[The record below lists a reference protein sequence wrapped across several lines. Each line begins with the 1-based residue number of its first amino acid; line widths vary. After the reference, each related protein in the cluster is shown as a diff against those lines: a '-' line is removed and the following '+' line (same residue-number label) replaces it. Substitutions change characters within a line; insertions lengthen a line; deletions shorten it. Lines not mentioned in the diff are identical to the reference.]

1 MISKAE
7 LSKKAKEW
15 NIRFDIVE
23 KDFCIGWLLKGV
35 AEEPR
40 FKKYLIF
47 KGGTALRKCY
57 FQDHR
62 FSEDLDF
69 TALNELARENL
80 DSTFSNICKRVSDE
94 SGCEF
99 QLLSFEQSREVPEE
113 EAYEARISFRG
124 PTQPQNVKPV
134 IKVDLTFYEQVV
146 LPPLSKTII
155 HPYSDAFQT
164 KVLVYSLEEI
174 LAEKLRAILQ
184 QKGRIP
190 RPRDFYDVWA
200 LLKIHYERMELKEIR
215 ETFLKKCRFKNV
227 SFRSNEDFFDAVLL
241 QKNKSAW
248 ESSIGRQVHAL
259 VSFDQVI
266 QELKIKLQ
274 EALG

>member
-7 LSKKAKEW
+7 LSKKSKEW

-23 KDFCIGWLLKGV
+23 KDFCIGWLLKGI

-40 FKKYLIF
+40 FKKHLIF

-69 TALNELARENL
+69 TALNELAREKL
-80 DSTFSNICKRVSDE
+80 DSIFSNVCKRTSDE

-99 QLLSFEQSREVPEE
+99 QLLSFERSREIPGE

-134 IKVDLTFYEQVV
+134 IKIDLTFYEQVV
-146 LPPLSKTII
+146 LPPLSKTVI

-184 QKGRIP
+184 QRKRVP
-190 RPRDFYDVWA
+190 RPRDFYDVWT
-200 LLKIHYERMELKEIR
+200 LVKIHADEMTLREVR

-227 SFRSNEDFFDAVLL
+227 TFHSSEDFFDARLL

-248 ESSIGRQVHAL
+248 ESSIGKQVHAL

-266 QELKIKLQ
+266 EELRIKLQ
-274 EALG
+274 EVLG

>member
-7 LSKKAKEW
+7 LSKKSKEW
-15 NIRFDIVE
+15 NIRFDIIE
-23 KDFCIGWLLKGV
+23 KDFCIGWLLKGI
-35 AEEPR
+35 AEEPP
-40 FKKYLIF
+40 FKKHLIF

-69 TALNELARENL
+69 TALNELTREKM
-80 DSTFSNICKRVSDE
+80 DSAFSNICHRISEE

-99 QLLSFEQSREVPEE
+99 QLLNFEQSREVPEE

-146 LPPLSKTII
+146 LPPLSKLII

-184 QKGRIP
+184 QKDRVP
-190 RPRDFYDVWA
+190 RPRDFYDVWI
-200 LLKIHYERMELKEIR
+200 LLKIHSDKMELKKMR
-215 ETFLKKCRFKNV
+215 ATFLTKCRFKNV
-227 SFRSNEDFFDAVLL
+227 SFQSSEDFFDNTLL
-241 QKNKSAW
+241 RKNRGAW
-248 ESSIGRQVHAL
+248 ESSIGRQVQAL
-259 VSFDQVI
+259 VSFDQVVQDLRI
-266 QELKIKLQ
+266 KFQEM
-274 EALG
+274 LG